1 MTGTMERR
9 RGLPLAVVG
18 VSHRTAP
25 VEVRERM
32 AFGDEDG
39 SAALRELRGAAGIEE
54 AVLLSTCN
62 RTEFYLFPAVD
73 RRGLAAAEEIFRGR
87 AGDLRRPASEYLFR
101 RQGEG
106 VVRHL
111 FHVSSGLDSMVT
123 GEAEIQG
130 QVKDAYER
138 STTLELHPPMA
149 GPVLNRLFQ
158 MALSVGGEVRAETSI
173 GEGSASV
180 PSVAVELARKIFG
193 TLRGKRVLVLG
204 AGATAELMVEA
215 LARDGVRGIF
225 VANRTVEN
233 AVPLAE
239 RLHGH
244 ALSMD
249 RLPEALPAVDIVLS
263 STAAPHAVLT
273 HDIFRQAFPGGRRRP
288 FLAIDIAIPRDI
300 DPRIG
305 DESEVFLYN
314 VDDLRKIVEDHVQLR
329 AGAVPAAERIIRRHS
344 DAFRNWY
351 ASLEV
356 VPVIRSMRERAE
368 VHRQAELERL
378 FRGMNRMDA
387 DEQARVEDF
396 SRRLLNKLL
405 HDPTARLRQ
414 GMAGGT
420 GPELVDALRFLYG
433 VTDGVV
439 PTRHRGSG
447 VEEAGAEP
455 EDAEGPAEAPG
466 LDLPAGDPTP
476 GTDA

>member
-1 MTGTMERR
+1 MDTRR
-9 RGLPLAVVG
+9 DLPLAVVG

-25 VEVRERM
+25 VEIRERM
-32 AFGDEDG
+32 AFGPEQG
-39 SAALRELRGAAGIEE
+39 SDALRTLRGTGGVEE

-62 RTEFYLFPAVD
+62 RTEFYLFPAAD
-73 RRGLAAAEEIFRGR
+73 RRGVAAAEAIFRER
-87 AGDLRRPASEYLFR
+87 AGDLGRPAADYLFR

-111 FHVSSGLDSMVT
+111 FQVSSGLDSMVT

-130 QVKDAYER
+130 QVRDAYAR
-138 STTLELHPPMA
+138 STSLAVTPPMA

-158 MALSVGGEVRAETSI
+158 MALSVGGEVRAETAI

-180 PSVAVELARKIFG
+180 ASVAVELARKIFG

-225 VANRTVEN
+225 VANRTVER

-263 STAAPHAVLT
+263 STAAPHAILT
-273 HDIFRQAFPGGRRRP
+273 HEIFRQAFPRGRRRP

-300 DPRIG
+300 DPRVG

-314 VDDLRKIVEDHVQLR
+314 VDDLRRIVEDHVRLR
-329 AGAVPAAERIIRRHS
+329 ADAVPDAERIIRRHA
-344 DAFRNWY
+344 DAFRTWY
-351 ASLEV
+351 ASLEM
-356 VPVIRSMRERAE
+356 VPVIRTMRDRADSVRRAE
-368 VHRQAELERL
+368 LDRL
-378 FRGMNRMDA
+378 LRGMNHLDPA
-387 DEQARVEDF
+387 DRERLEHF
-396 SRRLLNKLL
+396 SHRLLNKLL
-405 HDPTARLRQ
+405 HDPTVRLRK
-414 GMAGGT
+414 GMVSEQA
-420 GPELVDALRFLYG
+420 PELVDAIRFLYG
-433 VTDGVV
+433 IDEGR
-439 PTRHRGSG
+439 PTHDPEG
-447 VEEAGAEP
+447 EEG
-455 EDAEGPAEAPG
+455 DAEAQTGPEGP
-466 LDLPAGDPTP
+466 DFPAGGPDP
-476 GTDA
+476 DADA

>member
-1 MTGTMERR
+1 MEPRDPARR
-9 RGLPLAVVG
+9 PSLPLAVVG

-32 AFGDEDG
+32 AFGPSDAE
-39 SAALRELRGAAGIEE
+39 AALLELRGTAGVEE

-62 RTEFYLFPAVD
+62 RTEFYIFPAAD
-73 RRGLAAAEEIFRGR
+73 RRGLAAAEALFRAR
-87 AGDLRRPASEYLFR
+87 AGDLDRPASDFLFR

-111 FHVSSGLDSMVT
+111 FHVSAGLDSMVT

-130 QVKDAYER
+130 QVKEAYER
-138 STTLELHPPMA
+138 ATGLPVTPPMA

-173 GEGSASV
+173 GEGAASV
-180 PSVAVELARKIFG
+180 ASVAVELARKIFG

-225 VANRTVEN
+225 VANRTVER

-249 RLPEALPAVDIVLS
+249 RLPETLPAVDIVLS

-273 HDIFRQAFPGGRRRP
+273 HETFRTAFPSGRRHP
-288 FLAIDIAIPRDI
+288 LLAIDIAIPRDI

-314 VDDLRKIVEDHVQLR
+314 VDDLRRIVDEHVRHR
-329 AGAVPAAERIIRRHS
+329 AGAIPHAERIIRRHS
-344 DAFRNWY
+344 DAFRSWY
-351 ASLEV
+351 ASLEA
-356 VPVIRSMRERAE
+356 VPVIRTMRERAE
-368 VHRQAELERL
+368 LHRQAELERL
-378 FRGMNRMDA
+378 FRGLGHLSP
-387 DEQARVEDF
+387 DERARVEEF

-405 HDPTARLRQ
+405 HEPTTRLRK
-414 GMAGGT
+414 GLGEGE
-420 GPELVDALRFLYG
+420 GPELVDAMRFLYG
-433 VTDGVV
+433 VDAERADTGGTGHS
-439 PTRHRGSG
+439 PEGPPPPGS
-447 VEEAGAEP
+447 P
-455 EDAEGPAEAPG
+455 DPEGPA
-466 LDLPAGDPTP
+466 
-476 GTDA
+476 